1 MKTLALALATTA
13 LAATAASAMSV
24 EAFDQNGDRFASY
37 AEVTAV
43 NPKVSRSE
51 FRDLDINRD
60 RRLSSV
66 ELQAPG
72 AEAILERGMNT
83 AGTVLSVADISGG
96 SFVTEGQLAAAYP
109 GLKSHEFNIID
120 TNKDGRVSSVEIYAD
135 AAQDI
140 LNEHEA
146 GNGGVLV
153 SLDAVD
159 TDGSGFASLAEL
171 QSVYPGTTAN
181 DLRLFDVNRDGRIAF
196 NEFYSQDAVETLGK
210 NK

>member
-24 EAFDQNGDRFASY
+24 ETFDRNGDRFATF

-51 FRDLDINRD
+51 FRDLDVNRD

-72 AEAILERGMNT
+72 AEAILDRGT
-83 AGTVLSVADISGG
+83 DPAGTVLSVVDISGG
-96 SFVTEGQLAAAYP
+96 SFVSEAQLKAAYP
-109 GLKSHEFNIID
+109 GLQTVEFEIID
-120 TNKDGRVSSVEIYAD
+120 TNKDGRVHSVELYAAD
-135 AAQDI
+135 AQDI
-140 LNEHEA
+140 LNQHEA
-146 GNGGVLV
+146 GRGDVLV

-171 QSVYPGTTAN
+171 QSVYPGTDAN

-196 NEFYSQDAVETLGK
+196 NEFYSSDAIEVLGN

>member
-1 MKTLALALATTA
+1 MKPLVIST
-13 LAATAASAMSV
+13 AATFLTSVSASAMSI
-24 EAFDQNGDRFASY
+24 EMLDANGDRFATY

-51 FRDLDINRD
+51 FRDLDVNRD

-72 AEAILERGMNT
+72 AEAILDRGT
-83 AGTVLSVADISGG
+83 DPAGTVRSVTDISGG
-96 SFVTEGQLAAAYP
+96 SFVTEGQLTAAYP
-109 GLKSHEFNIID
+109 GLKSHEFDIID
-120 TNKDGRVSSVEIYAD
+120 GNNDGRVSANEIYAS

-140 LNEHEA
+140 LNQHEA
-146 GNGGVLV
+146 GRGDVLV

-159 TDGSGFASLAEL
+159 TDGSGFATLAEL
-171 QSVYPGTTAN
+171 QSAYPGLSRT
-181 DLRLFDVNRDGRIAF
+181 DLRDFDVNRDGRIAF
-196 NEFYSQDAVETLGK
+196 NEFYSPDAVEVLGN

>member
-13 LAATAASAMSV
+13 FAATAASAMTV
-24 EAFDQNGDRFASY
+24 EAFDQNGDRFASF

-43 NPKVSRSE
+43 NPKVSRSQ
-51 FRDLDINRD
+51 FRDLDVNRD
-60 RRLSSV
+60 RRLSAV
-66 ELQAPG
+66 EIQAPG
-72 AEAILERGMNT
+72 AETILERGMNT

-96 SFVTEGQLAAAYP
+96 SFVSENQLAAAYP
-109 GLKSHEFNIID
+109 GLKSHEFDIID
-120 TNKDGRVSSVEIYAD
+120 ANNDGRVSSVEIYAS

-140 LNEHEA
+140 LNEHETGA
-146 GNGGVLV
+146 GGILV

-159 TDGSGFASLAEL
+159 TDGSGFASLAEI
-171 QSVYPGTTAN
+171 QAVYPGTTAN

-196 NEFYSQDAVETLGK
+196 NEFYAPEAIETLGK

>member
-24 EAFDQNGDRFASY
+24 ETFDQNGDRFATF

-51 FRDLDINRD
+51 FRDLDVNRD

-72 AEAILERGMNT
+72 AEAILDRGMNT
-83 AGTVLSVADISGG
+83 AGTVLSVGDISGG
-96 SFVTEGQLAAAYP
+96 SFVTEAELAAAYP
-109 GLKSHEFNIID
+109 GLKTVEFDIID
-120 TNKDGRVSSVEIYAD
+120 SNNDGRVSSVEIYAS

-140 LNEHEA
+140 LNQHES
-146 GNGGVLV
+146 GQGGILV
-153 SLDAVD
+153 SLDSVD

-171 QSVYPGTTAN
+171 QSVYPGTSAN
-181 DLRLFDVNRDGRIAF
+181 DLRIFDVNRDGRISF
-196 NEFYSQDAVETLGK
+196 NEFYSADAIEVLGK

>member
-24 EAFDQNGDRFASY
+24 GAFDQNGDRFVSY

-43 NPKVSRSE
+43 NPLVGRQD
-51 FRDLDINRD
+51 FRDLDVNRD
-60 RRLSSV
+60 NRLSSV
-66 ELQAPG
+66 DLHAPG
-72 AEAILERGMNT
+72 AEAILDRGTN
-83 AGTVLSVADISGG
+83 ASGTVRSVADISGG
-96 SFVTEGQLAAAYP
+96 SFVSEAQLTAAYP
-109 GLKSHEFNIID
+109 GLKSHEFDIID
-120 TNKDGRVSSVEIYAD
+120 TNNDGRVSSTEIYAS

-140 LNEHEA
+140 LNQHES
-146 GNGGVLV
+146 GNGILV

-171 QSVYPGTTAN
+171 QRVYPGTSAN
-181 DLRLFDVNRDGRIAF
+181 DLRVFDTNRDGRIAF
-196 NEFYSQDAVETLGK
+196 NEFYSPDAIETLGK

>member
-24 EAFDQNGDRFASY
+24 ETFDQNGDRFATF

-51 FRDLDINRD
+51 FRDLDVNRD

-72 AEAILERGMNT
+72 AEAILDRGMNT
-83 AGTVLSVADISGG
+83 AGTVLSVGDISGG
-96 SFVTEGQLAAAYP
+96 SFVTEAELAAAYP
-109 GLKSHEFNIID
+109 GLKTVEFDIID
-120 TNKDGRVSSVEIYAD
+120 SNNDGRVSSVEIYAS

-140 LNEHEA
+140 LNQHEA
-146 GNGGVLV
+146 GQGGILV
-153 SLDAVD
+153 SLDSVD

-171 QSVYPGTTAN
+171 QSVYPGTSAN
-181 DLRLFDVNRDGRIAF
+181 DLRIFDVNRDGRISF
-196 NEFYSQDAVETLGK
+196 NEFYSADAIEVLGK